1 MNKETMAESF
11 RVLAKVA
18 DHRLRQNHH
27 RTDFRGKEV
36 NYLINN
42 LGLYNIFFENQ
53 FGQTIV
59 AVAQIKLKNINPLGS
74 KYCFPYTAE
83 ADVLNAELIKKTY
96 FEDITDNDLAN
107 NICPEISEEE
117 KHQEII
123 EYVEFVRDFANTLV
137 VSQCMEFYFAMFS
150 EQDVEGVAQSFT
162 EMHDMLLQPK
172 DAEQPELD

>member
-18 DHRLRQNHH
+18 DHRLRQNQH

-36 NYLINN
+36 TYVINN

-53 FGQTIV
+53 FGQNIV
-59 AVAQIKLKNINPLGS
+59 AVAQIKLKNINPFGS
-74 KYCFPYTAE
+74 KYCFPYTA
-83 ADVLNAELIKKTY
+83 DTSILNAELIKQTY
-96 FEDITDNDLAN
+96 FEDITNNDLAN

-117 KHQEII
+117 QHAEISSYI
-123 EYVEFVRDFANTLV
+123 EFVRDFANTLI

-150 EQDVEGVAQSFT
+150 EQDVEGVAESFT
-162 EMHDMLLQPK
+162 QMHDTLRQ
-172 DAEQPELD
+172 ELD

>member
-1 MNKETMAESF
+1 MAESF

-36 NYLINN
+36 TYLINN

-83 ADVLNAELIKKTY
+83 ADVLNAELIKKSY

-117 KHQEII
+117 QYKEIAGYI
-123 EYVEFVRDFANTLV
+123 DFVREFAGTLV
-137 VSQCMEFYFAMFS
+137 VSQCMELYFAMFS
-150 EQDVEGVAQSFT
+150 EQDVQGVAESFT
-162 EMHDMLLQPK
+162 ELHDMLRQ
-172 DAEQPELD
+172 ELD